1 MIKVLF
7 GLLFIVI
14 GAGLGF
20 TFIEDSG
27 YVLLVWHNTSV
38 EMSLVLAIILSIMSL
53 VSVLVLLEILL
64 GTLGLRALLQRWLML
79 RRYQQSQRYFSQGM
93 AMLTLENYASA
104 EKLFVRAAQTATDS
118 LPAYLAAV
126 QAAQAHPAT
135 KRPEDY
141 LN

>member
-38 EMSLVLAIILSIMSL
+38 EMSLVLAIILSIM
-53 VSVLVLLEILL
+53 
-64 GTLGLRALLQRWLML
+64 R
-79 RRYQQSQRYFSQGM
+79 
-93 AMLTLENYASA
+93 
-104 EKLFVRAAQTATDS
+104 
-118 LPAYLAAV
+118 
-126 QAAQAHPAT
+126 
-135 KRPEDY
+135 
-141 LN
+141 

>member
-64 GTLGLRALLQRWLML
+64 GTLG
-79 RRYQQSQRYFSQGM
+79 SESFIT
-93 AMLTLENYASA
+93 TLVDVASISA
-104 EKLFVRAAQTATDS
+104 ITAIF
-118 LPAYLAAV
+118 
-126 QAAQAHPAT
+126 
-135 KRPEDY
+135 
-141 LN
+141 